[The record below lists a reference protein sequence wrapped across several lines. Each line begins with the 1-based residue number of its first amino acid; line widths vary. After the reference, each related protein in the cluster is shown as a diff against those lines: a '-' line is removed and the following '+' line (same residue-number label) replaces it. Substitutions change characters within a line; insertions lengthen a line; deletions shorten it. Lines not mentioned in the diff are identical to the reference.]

1 MANKIQKPGVMAKLA
16 TFRGLAQRFAF
27 LSLFILAF
35 ALMMLGKAENVV
47 VERARAGIADIAAPI
62 LDALSRPVATVSD
75 FITQTGE
82 MMHLR
87 EENMRLREEN
97 GRLRAWHGVA
107 THLAAENEALRN
119 LLNYV
124 PPARGG
130 FISARVVGDGGGPF
144 VRSTL
149 INSGARD
156 GVAKGLAALNEEG
169 LVGRV
174 TDVGQRSARILLLTD
189 FNSKIPVMLE
199 TTRDRA
205 ILAGDNSA
213 QPQLSFLPPNS
224 RPKVG
229 ERVVTSGHGGLLPA
243 GLPVGVVLGMRDGQM
258 RVQPFV
264 NWDRLEYVRIVDF
277 GPIPAPEA
285 SAADAPVI
293 IERPALKPAPQVV
306 APPVVTPQSV
316 TPQAITPA
324 VPAAGEVAQS
334 EDEDGVP
341 PLPETLPNLP
351 PSGGPRQ

>member
-1 MANKIQKPGVMAKLA
+1 MASKIQKPGVMAKLA

-35 ALMMLGKAENVV
+35 ALMLLGKAENVV

-199 TTRDRA
+199 TSRDRA

-306 APPVVTPQSV
+306 PPPVAAPQAVTPAAPV
-316 TPQAITPA
+316 
-324 VPAAGEVAQS
+324 AGEVAQS

-341 PLPETLPNLP
+341 PQPETLPNLP
-351 PSGGPRQ
+351 PPGGPRQ

>member
-27 LSLFILAF
+27 VSLFVLAF
-35 ALMMLGKAENVV
+35 ALMMLGKAENVL
-47 VERARAGIADIAAPI
+47 VERTRAAIADIAAPI

-75 FITQTGE
+75 LITQTGE

-87 EENMRLREEN
+87 EENTRLREEN

-107 THLAAENEALRN
+107 THLAAENAALRN

-124 PPARGG
+124 PPTRGG

-144 VRSTL
+144 VRSAL
-149 INSGARD
+149 INSGERD
-156 GVAKGLAALNEEG
+156 GVAKGLAALNEDG

-174 TDVGQRSARILLLTD
+174 TEVGQRSARILLLTD
-189 FNSKIPVMLE
+189 FNSKIPVILE
-199 TTRDRA
+199 TSRDRA

-213 QPQLSFLPPNS
+213 QPQLAFLPPNS

-243 GLPVGVVLGMRDGQM
+243 GLPVGVVLGLRDGQM

-264 NWDRLEYVRIVDF
+264 NWDRLEYIRIVDF

-293 IERPALKPAPQVV
+293 IERPALKPAPQVAV
-306 APPVVTPQSV
+306 PPVVTPQV
-316 TPQAITPA
+316 AAPA
-324 VPAAGEVAQS
+324 APAAGEVAES

-341 PLPETLPNLP
+341 PPAEILPAAPA
-351 PSGGPRQ
+351 SAGPRQ

>member
-1 MANKIQKPGVMAKLA
+1 MATKLQKQGVMAKLA
-16 TFRGLAQRFAF
+16 TLRGLAQRFAF
-27 LSLFILAF
+27 ASLFVLAF

-47 VERARAGIADIAAPI
+47 VERARAAISDIAAPI
-62 LDALSRPVATVSD
+62 LDALSRPVATVTD
-75 FITQTGE
+75 LVTQTGE

-87 EENMRLREEN
+87 DENLRLREEN
-97 GRLRAWHGVA
+97 SRLRAWHGVA
-107 THLAAENEALRN
+107 THLAAENEALRG

-144 VRSTL
+144 VRSAL
-149 INSGARD
+149 INSGTRE

-174 TDVGQRSARILLLTD
+174 TEVGQRSARLLLITD
-189 FNSKIPVMLE
+189 FNSRIPVMLE
-199 TTRDRA
+199 TSRDRA
-205 ILAGDNSA
+205 ILAGDNSPR
-213 QPQLSFLPPNS
+213 PQLSFLPPNS

-243 GLPVGVVLGMRDGQM
+243 GLPVGVVLGARDGQI

-293 IERPALKPAPQVV
+293 IERPMLKPAPQAMQTQSDAD
-306 APPVVTPQSV
+306 APPQ
-316 TPQAITPA
+316 
-324 VPAAGEVAQS
+324 

-341 PLPETLPNLP
+341 PPPAEILPS
-351 PSGGPRQ
+351 PSGPRQ

>member
-1 MANKIQKPGVMAKLA
+1 MASKLQKPGVMAKLA

-199 TTRDRA
+199 TSRDRA

-306 APPVVTPQSV
+306 APPVLTPQVVTP
-316 TPQAITPA
+316 AA
-324 VPAAGEVAQS
+324 PAAGDVAES
-334 EDEDGVP
+334 EDDDGVP
-341 PLPETLPNLP
+341 PPPETLPNLP
-351 PSGGPRQ
+351 PPGGPRQ

>member
-1 MANKIQKPGVMAKLA
+1 MASKIQKPGVMAKLA

-199 TTRDRA
+199 TSRDRA

-306 APPVVTPQSV
+306 APPVLIPQVVTP
-316 TPQAITPA
+316 AA
-324 VPAAGEVAQS
+324 PAAGDVAES
-334 EDEDGVP
+334 EDDDGVP
-341 PLPETLPNLP
+341 PPPETLPNLP
-351 PSGGPRQ
+351 PPGGPRQ

>member
-1 MANKIQKPGVMAKLA
+1 MASKIQKPGVMAKLA

-199 TTRDRA
+199 TSRDRA

-306 APPVVTPQSV
+306 APPVAAPQAVTPAAPV
-316 TPQAITPA
+316 
-324 VPAAGEVAQS
+324 AGEVAQS

-341 PLPETLPNLP
+341 PQPETLPNLP
-351 PSGGPRQ
+351 PPGGPRQ

>member
-1 MANKIQKPGVMAKLA
+1 MAKIQRPGVMAKLA

-27 LSLFILAF
+27 VSLFLLAF
-35 ALMMLGKAENVV
+35 ALMMLGKAETVV

-75 FITQTGE
+75 LITQTNE
-82 MMHLR
+82 MMNLR
-87 EENMRLREEN
+87 DENARLREEN
-97 GRLRAWHGVA
+97 GRLRAWYGVA
-107 THLAAENEALRN
+107 THLAAENESLRN

-124 PPARGG
+124 PQARSG

-144 VRSTL
+144 VRSAL
-149 INSGARD
+149 INSGERD
-156 GVAKGLAALNEEG
+156 GVAKGLAALNEQG

-199 TTRDRA
+199 TSRDRA

-306 APPVVTPQSV
+306 APAAPV
-316 TPQAITPA
+316 
-324 VPAAGEVAQS
+324 AGEVSDS

-341 PLPETLPNLP
+341 PAAEILPGSPTAPA
-351 PSGGPRQ
+351 SGPRQ

>member
-1 MANKIQKPGVMAKLA
+1 MASKIQKPGVMAKLA

-35 ALMMLGKAENVV
+35 ALMLLGKAENVV

-199 TTRDRA
+199 TSRDRA

-306 APPVVTPQSV
+306 APPVAAPQAVTPAAPV
-316 TPQAITPA
+316 
-324 VPAAGEVAQS
+324 AGEVAQS

-341 PLPETLPNLP
+341 PQPETLPNLP
-351 PSGGPRQ
+351 PPGGPRQ

>member
-1 MANKIQKPGVMAKLA
+1 MASKIQKPGVMAKLA

-130 FISARVVGDGGGPF
+130 FISARVVGDGGGSF

-189 FNSKIPVMLE
+189 LNSKIPVMLE
-199 TTRDRA
+199 TSRDRA

-306 APPVVTPQSV
+306 APPVVA
-316 TPQAITPA
+316 PQAATPA
-324 VPAAGEVAQS
+324 APAAGEVAPS

-341 PLPETLPNLP
+341 PQPETLPNLP
-351 PSGGPRQ
+351 PPGGPRQ

>member
-1 MANKIQKPGVMAKLA
+1 MATKLQKQGVIAKLA
-16 TFRGLAQRFAF
+16 TLRGFAQRFAF
-27 LSLFILAF
+27 ASLFVLAF

-47 VERARAGIADIAAPI
+47 VERARAAISDIAAPI
-62 LDALSRPVATVSD
+62 LDALSRPVATVTD
-75 FITQTGE
+75 LVTQTGE

-87 EENMRLREEN
+87 DENLRLREEN
-97 GRLRAWHGVA
+97 SRLRAWHGVA
-107 THLAAENEALRN
+107 THLAAENEALRG

-144 VRSTL
+144 VRSAL
-149 INSGARD
+149 INSGTRE

-174 TDVGQRSARILLLTD
+174 TEVGQRSARLLLITD
-189 FNSKIPVMLE
+189 FNSRIPVMLE
-199 TTRDRA
+199 TSRDRA
-205 ILAGDNSA
+205 ILAGDNSPR
-213 QPQLSFLPPNS
+213 PQLSFLPPNS

-243 GLPVGVVLGMRDGQM
+243 GLPVGVVLGARDGQI

-293 IERPALKPAPQVV
+293 IERPALKPAPQAVQTPSDGD
-306 APPVVTPQSV
+306 APPQ
-316 TPQAITPA
+316 
-324 VPAAGEVAQS
+324 

-341 PLPETLPNLP
+341 PPAEILPSPGTALP
-351 PSGGPRQ
+351 SGPRQ

>member
-1 MANKIQKPGVMAKLA
+1 MASKIQKPGVMAKLA

-199 TTRDRA
+199 TSRDRA

-306 APPVVTPQSV
+306 APPVVA
-316 TPQAITPA
+316 PQAATPA
-324 VPAAGEVAQS
+324 APAAGEVAQS

-341 PLPETLPNLP
+341 PQPETLPNLP
-351 PSGGPRQ
+351 PPGGPRQ